1 MNYQEETPKNTRSD
15 DMTRVV
21 IQPAGN
27 KDSRKHFVDT
37 IVNPVDLTLYR
48 DLIGI
53 HFEPLNRIAKDG
65 KVALWGVTPG
75 KNGANESKYKKLS
88 EGDLVFFTRDNK
100 VFSTAEI
107 AYLFSNEKLARKI
120 WGADSSNQTW
130 ENMYALINVSQQDIP
145 YAALRNAI
153 GSDAGDN
160 FMGFRPLDLAKS
172 RGALALLGIEDFS
185 WDIAVGQEIKRT
197 ELHDKYGGGRFG
209 GIEPSAK
216 TPNVLLFT
224 SAYGSE
230 FGYNF
235 DEELEDGS
243 FLYTGDGQVGPQDPD
258 SGGNK
263 AILEHRKKG
272 RSLRLFE
279 EASKKT
285 FVRYLGEFELGN
297 QEPEYRV
304 APDREGNERTVLVF
318 HLSPVGE
325 TKIRTRLDKAE
336 KPATVTFQEPEKNIS
351 QSHERSTQASI
362 TIATRREAQL
372 QNRYIQ
378 YLKNAGK
385 EVGTVQ
391 ISIPESNAPL
401 RADLVNKTDLQVI
414 EVKAGITRGYIREAI
429 GQVLEYVYQLK
440 RIRNETWKP
449 LILIPGKPS
458 EDLVGFVQSLGI
470 DLIWEEGEGFSSR

>member
-1 MNYQEETPKNTRSD
+1 
-15 DMTRVV
+15 MTRVA

-27 KDSRKHFVDT
+27 KDSRKQFVDT
-37 IVNPVDLTLYR
+37 IENPVDLQQYK
-48 DLIGI
+48 DLLGI
-53 HFEPLNRIAKDG
+53 QFEPLNRISKDG

-75 KNGANESKYKKLS
+75 KNGSNESKYKKLNV
-88 EGDLVFFTRDNK
+88 GDLVFFTRDNK
-100 VFSTAEI
+100 VFCTAEI
-107 AYLFSNEKLARKI
+107 AYLFNNEKLARKI
-120 WGADSSNQTW
+120 WGSDSSNQTW
-130 ENMYALINVSQQDIP
+130 ENMYALTNVVHQDIP
-145 YAALRNAI
+145 YAALRTAI
-153 GSDAGDN
+153 GSDTGDN
-160 FMGFRPLDLAKS
+160 FMGFRPLDLSKS
-172 RGALALLGIEDFS
+172 RGALALLGVEDFS
-185 WDIAVGQEIKRT
+185 WDIAVGEEIKRT
-197 ELHDKYGGGRFG
+197 ELHDRYGGGRFG

-279 EASKKT
+279 EADKKT

-318 HLSPVGE
+318 HLSPVGK
-325 TKIRTRLDKAE
+325 TKIRTSRKEPQRIA
-336 KPATVTFQEPEKNIS
+336 AITFQEPERNVS
-351 QSHERSTQASI
+351 HSHERSTQATV

-372 QNRYIQ
+372 QNRYVE
-378 YLKNAGK
+378 YLRLKGK
-385 EVGTVQ
+385 DVGTVQ

-401 RADLVNKTDLQVI
+401 RADLVNKTDLKVI
-414 EVKAGITRGYIREAI
+414 EVKAGVTRGYIREAI

-440 RIRNETWKP
+440 RIRNEIWTP
-449 LILIPGKPS
+449 AILLPGRPS
-458 EDLVGFVQSLGI
+458 DDLVGFVGSLGI
-470 DLIWEEGEGFSSR
+470 TLIWEEGENFESI

>member
-1 MNYQEETPKNTRSD
+1 MPESTTRPEMS
-15 DMTRVV
+15 RVV

-37 IVNPVDLTLYR
+37 IENQVDLQKHKYLLGVHY
-48 DLIGI
+48 
-53 HFEPLNRIAKDG
+53 EPLKKVSKDG

-75 KNGANESKYKKLS
+75 KNGSNESKYRKIS
-88 EGDLVFFTRDNK
+88 IGDLVFFTRDNK
-100 VFSTAEI
+100 VFCTAEI
-107 AYLFSNEKLARKI
+107 SYLFNDERLARKV
-120 WGADSSNQTW
+120 WGSDKSNQTW
-130 ENMYALINVSQQDIP
+130 ENMYALTNVVYQDIP
-145 YAALRNAI
+145 YAALRTAI

-172 RGALALLGIEDFS
+172 RGALALLGLEDLS
-185 WDIAVGQEIKRT
+185 WDVAVGEEIKRT

-235 DEELEDGS
+235 DQELEDGS
-243 FLYTGDGQVGPQDPD
+243 FLYTGDGQVGHQDPD

-263 AILEHRKKG
+263 AILEHREKG

-297 QEPEYRV
+297 QQPGYRV
-304 APDREGNERTVLVF
+304 SPDREGNERKVLVF
-318 HLSPVGE
+318 HLSPVGK
-325 TKIRTRLDKAE
+325 TKIRTRLDKT
-336 KPATVTFQEPEKNIS
+336 KKSATVTFQEPEKNIS
-351 QSHERSTQASI
+351 HSHERSTQSST

-372 QNRYIQ
+372 QNRYFQ
-378 YLKNAGK
+378 FLKNKGK

-401 RADLVNKTDLQVI
+401 RADLVNKTDFQVI
-414 EVKAGITRGYIREAI
+414 EVKAGVTRGYIREAI
-429 GQVLEYVYQLK
+429 GQVLEYAYQLK
-440 RIRNETWKP
+440 RIRNESWTP
-449 LILIPGKPS
+449 LILLPGRPS
-458 EDLVGFVQSLGI
+458 EELVGFVKSLGI
-470 DLIWEEGEGFSSR
+470 ELVWEEGEGFRGC

>member
-1 MNYQEETPKNTRSD
+1 
-15 DMTRVV
+15 MTRVV

-37 IVNPVDLTLYR
+37 IENPVELAKYK
-48 DLIGI
+48 DLIGMN
-53 HFEPLNRIAKDG
+53 FEALNRLSKDG
-65 KVALWGVTPG
+65 KIALWGVTSG
-75 KNGANESKYKKLS
+75 KNGSNESKYRKLS
-88 EGDLVFFTRDNK
+88 EGDIVFFTRDSK
-100 VFSTAEI
+100 VFCTAEI
-107 AYLFSNEKLARKI
+107 SFLFNNEKLARKI
-120 WGADSSNQTW
+120 WGSDPSGQTW
-130 ENMYALINVSQQDIP
+130 ENMYALTNVREQDIP

-160 FMGFRPLDLAKS
+160 FMGFRPLDLVKS
-172 RGALALLGIEDFS
+172 RGALALLGIEDFT
-185 WDIAVGQEIKRT
+185 WDIQVGEEIKRT
-197 ELHDKYGGGRFG
+197 ELHDRFGGGRFG

-258 SGGNK
+258 FGGNK

-279 EASKKT
+279 EAEKKT

-318 HLSPVGE
+318 HLTPVGN
-325 TKIRTRLDKAE
+325 TKNRSRKDKEQRKAS
-336 KPATVTFQEPEKNIS
+336 VVFQEPEKNVS
-351 QSHERSTQASI
+351 HSHERSIAAAT

-372 QNRYIQ
+372 QNRYID
-378 YLKNAGK
+378 YLKSQGVCLK
-385 EVGTVQ
+385 TVQ
-391 ISIPESNAPL
+391 ISIPESNAL
-401 RADLVNKTDLQVI
+401 LKVDLLDEVKMRVI
-414 EVKAGITRGYIREAI
+414 EVKASASRGHIREAI
-429 GQVLEYVYQLK
+429 GQVLDYVYQLK
-440 RIRNETWKP
+440 RQGNENWKP
-449 LILIPGKPS
+449 AILLPGKPS
-458 EDLVGFVQSLGI
+458 EDLVGLIKSLGI
-470 DLIWEEGEGFSSR
+470 ELIWQANETFHSQ